1 MKNNKHNFINTY
13 VDTLYKT
20 LKNIDH
26 RELIKC
32 KSLILNKIKKKNF
45 IYVCGNGGASSISN
59 HLLCDF
65 SKGIKHSSVNKN
77 LKPKIISFS
86 SNTDLITA
94 ISNDISYDSI
104 FIEQLENFARKGDL
118 LIIFSCSGT
127 SKNIIKVAE
136 YAKTQKIDIISFTA
150 FKGSAKLKSL
160 SKVFINLNVN
170 NYGIGEDVF
179 QSIMHIISQI
189 IRLES
194 TRKKIKIL

>member
-1 MKNNKHNFINTY
+1 MKNYKHNFINKY
-13 VDTLYKT
+13 IDTLHKT
-20 LKNIDH
+20 LKYLDQK
-26 RELIKC
+26 ELIKS
-32 KSLILNKIKKKNF
+32 KNLILDKIKKNKN
-45 IYVCGNGGASSISN
+45 IYICGNGGASSVSN

-65 SKGIKHSSVNKN
+65 SKSIKHSSANKK

-104 FIEQLENFARKGDL
+104 FVEQLENFAKKGDL
-118 LIIFSCSGT
+118 LILFSCSGT
-127 SKNIIKVAE
+127 SKNIIKAAE
-136 YAKTQKIDIISFTA
+136 YAKNQKIEIISFTA
-150 FKGSAKLKSL
+150 FKKSTKLKNL

-189 IRLES
+189 IRLENS
-194 TRKKIKIL
+194 NKKIKIL